1 MPKRSFTELVWK
13 EVSYPR
19 PFDEEK
25 ICEILSHIAV
35 VTPRGPV
42 IMEARS
48 HGGYV
53 KHYIGADS
61 KYITKLENTIKAHGD
76 IHFYPVNEQLRAPIG
91 TARQLTASHPGL
103 ALKTETTSATIRA
116 GLAALASVRG
126 EEESVVQIILGKSFK
141 PQFTPKFIPDPD
153 QSWLRLI
160 MHGVDEA
167 PSETRKSVKEKN
179 EQYCFEAC
187 IRIGASGENQV
198 GRIGRINNIF
208 NAFRT
213 LESAGVRVNQA
224 SEKASNLNFAKVPW
238 HFPLRL
244 SAHGRPPFRR

>member
-1 MPKRSFTELVWK
+1 MSKRSFTELVWK

-76 IHFYPVNEQLRAPIG
+76 IQFYPVNEQLREDKRQYALDCTICDAYKDSSGSDTYRDG
-91 TARQLTASHPGL
+91 TA
-103 ALKTETTSATIRA
+103 
-116 GLAALASVRG
+116 
-126 EEESVVQIILGKSFK
+126 
-141 PQFTPKFIPDPD
+141 
-153 QSWLRLI
+153 
-160 MHGVDEA
+160 
-167 PSETRKSVKEKN
+167 EK
-179 EQYCFEAC
+179 
-187 IRIGASGENQV
+187 V
-198 GRIGRINNIF
+198 GY
-208 NAFRT
+208 
-213 LESAGVRVNQA
+213 
-224 SEKASNLNFAKVPW
+224 KV
-238 HFPLRL
+238 
-244 SAHGRPPFRR
+244 